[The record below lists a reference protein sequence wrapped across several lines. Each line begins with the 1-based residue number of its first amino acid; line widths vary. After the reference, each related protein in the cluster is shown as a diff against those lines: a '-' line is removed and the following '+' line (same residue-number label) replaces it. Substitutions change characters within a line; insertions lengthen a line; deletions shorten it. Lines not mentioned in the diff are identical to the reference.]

1 MPDVPHVPSQVPP
14 GQPGVTT
21 DTTRWG
27 PPAANA
33 ADSAFWRPVDD
44 AYTRLLDAER
54 AMDPHPWLLTQ
65 TLLTSISRRALYRA
79 LGLRPGWRILDAGT
93 GFAPVAVEL
102 AGAFGCRAV
111 GVDIDVRQLERASSA
126 TDALRGAG
134 WLRHPSPSE
143 ERATVSF
150 AAGLAD
156 SLPFSDRAFDGAIAR
171 FLLQHVE
178 DPAATVDEL
187 ARVTRPGGVVCI
199 IDVDDG
205 LGLRYPE
212 PPEPIRRLEEAYQ
225 RAQHA
230 RGGDRTIGR
239 KVAGM
244 LDAAGI
250 EVDHVLALPY
260 AAYNSSS
267 SPSGAGQRLVH
278 ERLSSF
284 ADEFVERG
292 ILDAAAVAEGLRV
305 LATEE
310 LPAATVVDVHLGVVG
325 HRRQGT

>member
-1 MPDVPHVPSQVPP
+1 MPDRPHVPPPAPP
-14 GQPGVTT
+14 G
-21 DTTRWG
+21 TRWG

-33 ADSAFWRPVDD
+33 ADPAFWRPVDD
-44 AYTRLLDAER
+44 AYSRLLDTER
-54 AMDPHPWLLTQ
+54 EIDPHPWLLTQ

-79 LGLRPGWRILDAGT
+79 LGLQPGWRLLDAGT

-102 AGAFGCRAV
+102 AGGFGCRAV
-111 GVDIDVRQLERASSA
+111 GVDIDVRQLARAGSA
-126 TDALRGAG
+126 TGALRDTG
-134 WLRHPSPSE
+134 WLRHPALPEERAE

-150 AAGLAD
+150 AAGLVDA
-156 SLPFSDRAFDGAIAR
+156 LPFADGAFDGVTAR

-178 DPAATVDEL
+178 DPVATVAEF

-212 PPEPIRRLEEAYQ
+212 PPEPIRRLEAAYQ
-225 RAQHA
+225 QAQHA

-250 EVDHVLALPY
+250 AVDHVLALPY

-267 SPSGAGQRLVH
+267 SPSGTGQRLVH

-292 ILDAAAVAEGLRV
+292 ILDAAAVEEGLRV

-325 HRRQGT
+325 HRRPAP